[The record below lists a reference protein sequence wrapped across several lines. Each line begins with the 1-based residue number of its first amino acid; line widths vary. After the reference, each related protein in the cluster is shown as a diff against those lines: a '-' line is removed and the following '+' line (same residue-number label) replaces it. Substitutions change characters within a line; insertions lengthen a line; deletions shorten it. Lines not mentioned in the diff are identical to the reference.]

1 MMHRLLLATV
11 ATISLVLAAGDVTP
25 ARAAP
30 PVPYSWTGF
39 YVGGNFGGGWG
50 NTGYSGGQSTAST
63 SFLTS
68 LAARIAVA
76 APVGTFAGSEK
87 SSGIFGGG
95 QIGYNYQFPSTPWLV
110 GVEADI
116 DASSI
121 RGSSSYCPVATST
134 GPGPGTGSTF
144 VLGCST
150 NSMKLEDF
158 GTVRGRLGYAWDNL
172 LFYGTGGWAWARSS
186 STLTNTCMG
195 SLCPGHTSP
204 FTSSAPSVT
213 STLGGWAAGGGFE
226 WAFLPH
232 WAFRVEYLHLQFNGV
247 GTNYAFSGANN
258 IITPFSTIMIPFTG
272 SAHLS
277 SNSGFDLVRV
287 GLDYTF

>member
-1 MMHRLLLATV
+1 MMHRLLLAMV
-11 ATISLVLAAGDVTP
+11 AAISLVLAAGGITP
-25 ARAAP
+25 ARADP

-63 SFLTS
+63 TFLATA
-68 LAARIAVA
+68 LARIPI
-76 APVGTFAGSEK
+76 APPAGTFAGSEK

-95 QIGYNYQFPSTPWLV
+95 QIGFNYQFPSTPWLV

-121 RGSSSYCPVATST
+121 RGSSSYCPVGTST
-134 GPGPGTGSTF
+134 GPGPGAGSTF

-195 SLCPGHTSP
+195 SLCPGKSSP
-204 FTSSAPSVT
+204 FTSSAPSTT
-213 STLGGWAAGGGFE
+213 SMIGGWAAGGGFE

-247 GTNYAFSGANN
+247 GTNYAFSGTNN
-258 IITPFSTIMIPFTG
+258 FFFPGGSIAIPFTG
-272 SAHLS
+272 SSHLS
-277 SNSGFDLVRV
+277 SNLGFDLVRV

>member
-1 MMHRLLLATV
+1 MAKASPVHIECEIIARVMAKAGVRMMHRRLLATV

-30 PVPYSWTGF
+30 PVRTGF

-50 NTGYSGGQSTAST
+50 NTGYSGGQSTGST

-186 STLTNTCMG
+186 ST
-195 SLCPGHTSP
+195 
-204 FTSSAPSVT
+204 
-213 STLGGWAAGGGFE
+213 
-226 WAFLPH
+226 
-232 WAFRVEYLHLQFNGV
+232 
-247 GTNYAFSGANN
+247 
-258 IITPFSTIMIPFTG
+258 
-272 SAHLS
+272 
-277 SNSGFDLVRV
+277 
-287 GLDYTF
+287 